1 MKNYFVLKASHNSQF
16 NRLHNFICLGVCTC
30 VEGWDGP
37 DCSIDLR
44 AGPRVAS
51 LANNG
56 LCDVRTKPCRRLAI
70 LGDNFA
76 RDRDL
81 SCTFE
86 VYKVNISC
94 VYVLYKYLKRN
105 KRTCYS

>member
-1 MKNYFVLKASHNSQF
+1 MFINSSEYNDYFYENDIDKIYF
-16 NRLHNFICLGVCTC
+16 LGVCIC
-30 VEGWDGP
+30 LEGWDGP
-37 DCSIDLR
+37 DCSIDVN

-76 RDRDL
+76 RNRDL

-86 VYKVNISC
+86 VYKVNIF
-94 VYVLYKYLKRN
+94 
-105 KRTCYS
+105 